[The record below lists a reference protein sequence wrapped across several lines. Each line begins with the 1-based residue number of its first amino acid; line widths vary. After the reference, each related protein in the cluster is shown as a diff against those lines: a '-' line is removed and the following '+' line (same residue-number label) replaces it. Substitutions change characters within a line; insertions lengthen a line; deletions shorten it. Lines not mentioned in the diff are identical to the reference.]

1 MSTTGVRV
9 VIDTNVFIAI
19 IGTRSSFRWIFDAI
33 IAGKIILCIS
43 NEIMLEYHEVLLRK
57 TSEEVAS
64 NIIDFLTVHP
74 FVEKTEPFFKFLLIT
89 EDADD
94 NKFVDCAIAANA
106 SCIVSNDKHFNVL
119 KRIPFP
125 KVQVLSSDEFEKGFR

>member
-1 MSTTGVRV
+1 MSTKGIRI

-19 IGTRSSFRWIFDAI
+19 IGTRSSLRWIFDAI
-33 IAGKIILCIS
+33 IAGKIVLCVS
-43 NEIMLEYHEVLLRK
+43 NEILLEYHEVLLRK
-57 TSEEVAS
+57 TNEEVAS

-74 FVEKTEPFFKFLLIT
+74 YIDKIEPFYNFLLIT

-119 KRIPFP
+119 KSIPFP
-125 KVQVLSSDEFEKGFR
+125 KVHVVSSDEFENTFR